1 MSLCAS
7 ASARS
12 LPAAATSSFPAAEA
26 FAGAPRRSGVSSR
39 STNTSRVSDGSET
52 TSTADVT
59 RRGGS
64 RERFS
69 TMASFPSSF
78 RSTSFGRRASV
89 VRRRNRRP
97 GVRAPRSARLGVTGY
112 RVRRR
117 FGSRRVASGRVRHVR
132 ERRERQHGGFPR
144 RLAPAPERLGV
155 VRAFLLRKEKRR
167 IVDARRRALARRIRP
182 EPERRRARRDV
193 HRAHASVLA
202 ERVGVR
208 QRVLRLEKRL
218 TSAPDRLAGSY
229 RLLAFTRPRKKS
241 ASRSASVK
249 KLGAPEFWSGDAGNP
264 KSNTRALRSAKVSPS
279 APATARF
286 RARRRLR
293 DQRRRGGRGGASI

>member
-1 MSLCAS
+1 MPLGERPRRVQLESVRVRERAQ
-7 ASARS
+7 
-12 LPAAATSSFPAAEA
+12 FPRRRDEQ
-26 FAGAPRRSGVSSR
+26 FPRRRGVAGAPRRSGVSSR

-78 RSTSFGRRASV
+78 RSTSFASRVVGPSPKQAARPRAS
-89 VRRRNRRP
+89 
-97 GVRAPRSARLGVTGY
+97 VRAPRRH
-112 RVRRR
+112 RVSRSTSFRVASRR
-117 FGSRRVASGRVRHVR
+117 FGSRSARSRTPRAPTRRVPSAARSRARTSRRSTRVPSPKRKATY
-132 ERRERQHGGFPR
+132 RR
-144 RLAPAPERLGV
+144 
-155 VRAFLLRKEKRR
+155 
-167 IVDARRRALARRIRP
+167 ARRRALARRIRP

-229 RLLAFTRPRKKS
+229 RLLAFTRRAQKS

-249 KLGAPEFWSGDAGNP
+249 KLGAPSFG
-264 KSNTRALRSAKVSPS
+264 
-279 APATARF
+279 
-286 RARRRLR
+286 RRRR
-293 DQRRRGGRGGASI
+293 